1 MAAKQLLTRRQWTS
15 LLEAVLRL
23 GTVSHVIWL
32 CELHSRVWACLSEAL
47 GGAGPMTAEEARER
61 MFPERFSYL
70 PFSNKPLP
78 GIRDSIS
85 RYLTARLGINATLW
99 ALEDSGI
106 PPDDVLG
113 SASGLA
119 RVRSEEHTSELQ
131 SLMRISYDVFRLIK
145 K

>member
-1 MAAKQLLTRRQWTS
+1 MPLAPDAGTGTFPARQFVRDLNAVIAAKPLLTRRQWTS

-78 GIRDSIS
+78 GIR
-85 RYLTARLGINATLW
+85 
-99 ALEDSGI
+99 
-106 PPDDVLG
+106 
-113 SASGLA
+113 
-119 RVRSEEHTSELQ
+119 SEEHTSELQ
-131 SLMRISYDVFRLIK
+131 SLMRISYAVFCL
-145 K
+145 